1 MSTTLKVECKIHVRR
16 VGAGAPKSYG
26 SGQRPATPPA
36 GRVPRVARLLA
47 LAIKF
52 DGLVR
57 TGEVADFAALAR
69 AGHVSRA
76 RLSQIMN
83 LVLLAPDIQEA
94 ILFLPPV
101 TVGRDPVTVGQL
113 QAIALTAEWRRQ
125 RKLWLTLL
133 HQFHTSNSQE

>member
-1 MSTTLKVECKIHVRR
+1 MSTTLKVECDIHVRR
-16 VGAGAPKSYG
+16 VGVGAPKSYG
-26 SGQRPATPPA
+26 TGERPTAPPQ

-57 TGEVADFAALAR
+57 TGAVEDYAALAR

-101 TVGRDPVTVGQL
+101 TAGRDPVTVGQL
-113 QAIALTAEWRRQ
+113 QSIVLAVDWRRQ

-133 HQFHTSNSQE
+133 HQFHTLNS

>member
-1 MSTTLKVECKIHVRR
+1 MSTTLKIECDIHVRR

-26 SGQRPATPPA
+26 AGERPTSPPP
-36 GRVPRVARLLA
+36 GRIPRVARLLA

-57 TGEVADFAALAR
+57 TGAVADYAALAR

-101 TVGRDPVTVGQL
+101 TAGRDPVTAGQL
-113 QAIALTAEWRRQ
+113 QEIALTADWVRQ
-125 RKLWLTLL
+125 RRHWLTLL
-133 HQFHTSNSQE
+133 HQCHTRNS